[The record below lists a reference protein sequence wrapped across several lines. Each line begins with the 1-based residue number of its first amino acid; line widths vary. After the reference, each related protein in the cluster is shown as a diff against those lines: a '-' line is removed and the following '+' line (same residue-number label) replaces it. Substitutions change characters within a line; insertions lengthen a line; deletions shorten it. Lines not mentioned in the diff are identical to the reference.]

1 MSNIHEEEALGK
13 AYDSHLLRR
22 LLQYLRPYRWRVV
35 LALALVAIVTPLE
48 LAPPKLFQ
56 LAIDKFL
63 VPGMRQA
70 ITEAQAWRGI
80 LLISVVFFGVLVF
93 DFLAQYIQIR
103 IMQRVG
109 QQTMYDMRSAIFAHI
124 QRLPMTYFDR
134 NPVGRLVTRVTTDV
148 DALND
153 LFAAGVVTM
162 INDFFLLAVLAAW
175 LFSIDRRLA
184 LDALTVL
191 PFILVVTFFFR
202 KFVRDANRRIRT
214 AVASINSYLQEYISG
229 MSVVQLFNREQKAR
243 AEFGRRNRDNMLAWR
258 DAILAFA
265 LFYPA
270 VEILSIFAIA
280 LIYWSGGNR
289 VLNGTLSL
297 GVLTAFTMYAT
308 RFFRPIQ
315 DLIEKFNILQSAMA
329 ASERIFKLL
338 DEPAPAASAPDAMR
352 LDAPRGE
359 IEFRNV
365 WFSYRDTPQP
375 AEDDWV
381 LRDVSFRVAPGQ
393 TVAIVGHTGAGKTTL
408 ISLLLRFYDIQRG
421 QILLDGVD
429 IRRINIQDLR
439 RLFGI
444 VLQDP
449 FLFTGTIESN
459 IRLGTSGIDRQTV
472 EKAVDEIGLGD
483 FIRSLPEGVAASV
496 NERGSTLSVGQ
507 RQLINFA
514 RALAHNPRF
523 LILDEATS
531 SVDTKTE
538 LQIREALNRLL
549 SGRTALVIAHR
560 LSTIQHADRILVFHK
575 GRLREQGAHQE
586 LLAQRGIYYRLYQ
599 LQYKEQELH
608 VPADMN
614 AAHQPAGAP
623 PLSEPLP
630 ASD

>member
-1 MSNIHEEEALGK
+1 
-13 AYDSHLLRR
+13 
-22 LLQYLRPYRWRVV
+22 
-35 LALALVAIVTPLE
+35 
-48 LAPPKLFQ
+48 
-56 LAIDKFL
+56 
-63 VPGMRQA
+63 
-70 ITEAQAWRGI
+70 
-80 LLISVVFFGVLVF
+80 
-93 DFLAQYIQIR
+93 
-103 IMQRVG
+103 
-109 QQTMYDMRSAIFAHI
+109 
-124 QRLPMTYFDR
+124 
-134 NPVGRLVTRVTTDV
+134 
-148 DALND
+148 
-153 LFAAGVVTM
+153 
-162 INDFFLLAVLAAW
+162 
-175 LFSIDRRLA
+175 
-184 LDALTVL
+184 
-191 PFILVVTFFFR
+191 
-202 KFVRDANRRIRT
+202 
-214 AVASINSYLQEYISG
+214 

-289 VLNGTLSL
+289 VLNSTLSL

-315 DLIEKFNILQSAMA
+315 DLSEKFNILQSAMA

-338 DEPAPAASAPDAMR
+338 DEPAPAVSPADAIR
-352 LDAPRGE
+352 LEAPRGE

-365 WFSYRDTPQP
+365 WFSYANKPEP
-375 AEDDWV
+375 SEEDWV

-408 ISLLLRFYDIQRG
+408 ISLLLRFYDVQRG
-421 QILLDGVD
+421 QILLDGID
-429 IRRINIQDLR
+429 IRKINIQDLR
-439 RLFGI
+439 RMFGI

-459 IRLGTSGIDRQTV
+459 IRLGSPGIDRKMV
-472 EKAVDEIGLGD
+472 EQACEEIGLAD
-483 FIRSLPEGVAASV
+483 FITALPEGVASSV

-538 LQIREALNRLL
+538 FQIREALDRLL

-608 VPADMN
+608 LPEQSTASRP
-614 AAHQPAGAP
+614 QQEAP
-623 PLSEPLP
+623 LPLPLP
-630 ASD
+630 ATD